1 MLPAPP
7 YGRLLPVLKK
17 WLRSPGVQS
26 LTARAV
32 GLYLDFALRTTR
44 WTVVGEAHA
53 AAATAGQP
61 TIAAFWHERLPL
73 IPALWF
79 IMRRKG
85 ARGTPRVL
93 VSKHRDGRFIG
104 AVVRRFGVEVVHGS
118 SSKDGSARDVSE
130 KGGAASVR
138 VLLGELQ
145 AGQHVLITPDGPRGP
160 RRQAALGVAQIAG
173 LSGSPVLPIG
183 AQTSRRKVLPTWDR
197 MYVPLPFG
205 RGVIVCGGLI
215 MVPRDGW
222 EQSLPAIE
230 AALTE
235 AADTADRLCAR

>member
-1 MLPAPP
+1 M
-7 YGRLLPVLKK
+7 VKK
-17 WLRSPGVQS
+17 WLRSPAVQS
-26 LTARAV
+26 LTARVV

-44 WTVVGEAHA
+44 WTVVGEHNA

-61 TIAAFWHERLPL
+61 TVAAFWHERLPL

-104 AVVRRFGVEVVHGS
+104 AVVRRFGVVAVHGS

-138 VLLGELQ
+138 MLLGELQ

-160 RRQAALGVAQIAG
+160 RRQAAPGVAQIAA

-183 AQTSRRKVLPTWDR
+183 AQTSLRRVLPTWDG
-197 MYVPLPFG
+197 MHVPLPFG
-205 RGVIVCGGLI
+205 RGVIVCGALI
-215 MVPRDGW
+215 TVPRERW
-222 EQSLPAIE
+222 EHSLPDIE
-230 AALTE
+230 AALTD
-235 AADTADRLCAR
+235 AAETADRLCAR

>member
-1 MLPAPP
+1 MLK
-7 YGRLLPVLKK
+7 RLL
-17 WLRSPGVQS
+17 RSATVQS
-26 LTARAV
+26 VTARLV

-44 WTVVGEAHA
+44 WTLVGAEHTE
-53 AAATAGQP
+53 AATAGQP

-79 IMRRKG
+79 IMRRRG

-130 KGGAASVR
+130 KGGAASIR

-160 RRQAALGVAQIAG
+160 RRQAAPGVAQIAG
-173 LSGSPVLPIG
+173 LSGAAVMPIG
-183 AQTSRRKVLPTWDR
+183 AQTSRHRILPTWDR

-205 RGVIVCGGLI
+205 RGVIVCGAPVT
-215 MVPRDGW
+215 VPREGW
-222 EQSLPAIE
+222 ERYLPDIA
-230 AALTE
+230 AALSE
-235 AADTADRLCAR
+235 AADAADRLCTR